1 VLLKELLRLPVV
13 LLLLV
18 LLRLLALPLELP
30 PELLRLLPKLAVL
43 LKELPKLAVCKSKIT
58 TFTNYTVIIII

>member
-1 VLLKELLRLPVV
+1 
-13 LLLLV
+13 V